1 MGEVT
6 NLQELVQLSAKE
18 LEHIL
23 GNDTSAQLLWSFL
36 HSDYSSQQ
44 RKQKTSKWEEPCS
57 LPC

>member
-6 NLQELVQLSAKE
+6 NLQELVQLSPKE

-44 RKQKTSKWEEPCS
+44 RKQKTSKW
-57 LPC
+57 